1 MCETELEKDNKT
13 NLKTKTKKK
22 KQNKK
27 KNKRMGSTAA
37 QSNLVERI
45 NVAKYS
51 YNILITYIGEGKV
64 GRKRSRIG
72 YTALKSTISN

>member
-1 MCETELEKDNKT
+1 
-13 NLKTKTKKK
+13 
-22 KQNKK
+22 
-27 KNKRMGSTAA
+27 MGSTAA